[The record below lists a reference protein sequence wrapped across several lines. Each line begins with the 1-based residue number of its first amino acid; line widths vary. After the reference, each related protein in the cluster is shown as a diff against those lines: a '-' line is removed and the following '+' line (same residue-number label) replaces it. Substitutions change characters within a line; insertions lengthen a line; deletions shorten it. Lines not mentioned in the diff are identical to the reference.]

1 MTRPTADRAGRGSAG
16 GASRNGTP
24 LLDWVA
30 SRAPAAPDELL
41 AHMRADLDAHSAGV
55 SPLLDAADAA
65 LERVLRAS
73 DKERRTA
80 LDLLSADAY
89 VTYAFEAAAAE
100 PATLVQAA
108 DDAMRRVSAIAVRH
122 LDDLRN
128 GA

>member
-1 MTRPTADRAGRGSAG
+1 MMRPIADRGERASPD
-16 GASRNGTP
+16 GARRNGTA

-41 AHMRADLDAHSAGV
+41 AHMRPDLETRAPGV
-55 SPLLDAADAA
+55 PPLLDATAAA

-100 PATLVQAA
+100 PGTLVQAA

-122 LDDLRN
+122 LDDVRN